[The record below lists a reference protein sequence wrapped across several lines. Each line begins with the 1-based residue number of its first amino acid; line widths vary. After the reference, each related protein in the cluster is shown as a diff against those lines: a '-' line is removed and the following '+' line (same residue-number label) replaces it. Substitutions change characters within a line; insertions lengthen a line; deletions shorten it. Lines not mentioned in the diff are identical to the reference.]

1 MFTFIYMYIVGF
13 IDVYIF
19 IFVKFRDESGVEYYI
34 FSIIPLN
41 IFSYVQIRHFSSNHL
56 KI

>member
-1 MFTFIYMYIVGF
+1 MSTFIYMYIVGF